1 MVEKLLDYFHRGGPL
16 MWWIL
21 GVALVALA
29 ISAERIYSLTIKI
42 KLWFNPVKLV
52 ENTIKIIEEKGV
64 KEAIDYLNRQK
75 NPVANVLA
83 AGLEKAGKSK
93 AVVEEAMER
102 RASKELAF
110 LDRGMIFISA
120 AVTLAPILGFMGT
133 VTGMINA
140 FDAIAKA
147 GEVEPTV
154 VSAGISEALIT
165 TASGLFVAAPF
176 AFLYSV
182 FMYRINSLQKKM
194 EEATNYLLEY
204 LLESGVIREM

>member
-1 MVEKLLDYFHRGGPL
+1 MVETLLDYFQRGGGV
-16 MWWIL
+16 MWGIL
-21 GVALVALA
+21 AVALIALA
-29 ISAERIYSLTIKI
+29 ISLERIYSLFI
-42 KLWFNPVKLV
+42 KLRVNPVKIV

-64 KEAIDYLNRQK
+64 KEAIDYLNKQK

-93 AVVEEAMER
+93 VVVEEAMER

-110 LDRGMIFISA
+110 LDQGMIYISA

-133 VTGMINA
+133 VTGMIRA

-154 VSAGISEALIT
+154 VSAGISEALLT
-165 TASGLFVAAPF
+165 TAFGLIVAAPF
-176 AFLYSV
+176 SLLYSV
-182 FMYRINSLQKKM
+182 FMSRINSFQKKM
-194 EEATNYLLEY
+194 EEASNYLLEY

>member
-1 MVEKLLDYFHRGGPL
+1 MVETLLDYFQRGGGV
-16 MWWIL
+16 MWGIL
-21 GVALVALA
+21 VIALIALA
-29 ISAERIYSLTIKI
+29 ISLERIYSLFI
-42 KLWFNPVKLV
+42 KLRTNPVKLV

-64 KEAIDYLNRQK
+64 KEAIDYLNKQK

-93 AVVEEAMER
+93 VVVEEAMER

-110 LDRGMIFISA
+110 LDQGMIYISA
-120 AVTLAPILGFMGT
+120 AVTLAPILGFLGT
-133 VTGMINA
+133 VTGMIRA

-154 VSAGISEALIT
+154 VSAGISEALLT
-165 TASGLFVAAPF
+165 TAFGLIVAAPF
-176 AFLYSV
+176 ALLYSV
-182 FMYRINSLQKKM
+182 FMSRINDFQKKM
-194 EEATNYLLEY
+194 EEASNYLLEY

>member
-1 MVEKLLDYFHRGGPL
+1 
-16 MWWIL
+16 MWGIL
-21 GVALVALA
+21 VIALIALA
-29 ISAERIYSLTIKI
+29 ISLERIYSLFI
-42 KLWFNPVKLV
+42 KLRANPVKLV

-64 KEAIDYLNRQK
+64 KEAIDYLNKQK

-93 AVVEEAMER
+93 VVVEEAMER

-110 LDRGMIFISA
+110 LDQGMIYISA

-133 VTGMINA
+133 VTGMIRA

-154 VSAGISEALIT
+154 VSAGISEALLT
-165 TASGLFVAAPF
+165 TAFGLIVAAPF
-176 AFLYSV
+176 ALLYSV
-182 FMYRINSLQKKM
+182 FMSRINSFQKKM
-194 EEATNYLLEY
+194 EEASNYLLEY

>member
-1 MVEKLLDYFHRGGPL
+1 MVETLLDYFHRGGPL

-29 ISAERIYSLTIKI
+29 ISAERIYSLYIKI

-52 ENTIKIIEEKGV
+52 ENTIKIIEERGV
-64 KEAIDYLNRQK
+64 KEAIDYLNKQK

-140 FDAIAKA
+140 FEAIAKA

-165 TASGLFVAAPF
+165 TAAGLFVAAPF

-182 FMYRINSLQKKM
+182 FMSRINSFQKKM
-194 EEATNYLLEY
+194 EEASNYLLEY

>member
-1 MVEKLLDYFHRGGPL
+1 
-16 MWWIL
+16 
-21 GVALVALA
+21 VALIALA
-29 ISAERIYSLTIKI
+29 ISVERIYSLYIKI

-52 ENTIKIIEEKGV
+52 ENTIKIIEEQGV

-204 LLESGVIREM
+204 LLESGVIREI

>member
-1 MVEKLLDYFHRGGPL
+1 MVETLLDYFQRGGGV
-16 MWWIL
+16 MWGIL
-21 GVALVALA
+21 GVALIALA
-29 ISAERIYSLTIKI
+29 ISIERIYSLTIKI
-42 KLWFNPVKLV
+42 KLGFNPVKLV

-133 VTGMINA
+133 VTGMIRA

-165 TASGLFVAAPF
+165 TAFGLIVAAPF

-182 FMYRINSLQKKM
+182 FMSRINSFQKKM
-194 EEATNYLLEY
+194 EEASNYLLEY

>member
-1 MVEKLLDYFHRGGPL
+1 
-16 MWWIL
+16 
-21 GVALVALA
+21 
-29 ISAERIYSLTIKI
+29 
-42 KLWFNPVKLV
+42 
-52 ENTIKIIEEKGV
+52 
-64 KEAIDYLNRQK
+64 
-75 NPVANVLA
+75 
-83 AGLEKAGKSK
+83 
-93 AVVEEAMER
+93 VEEAMER

-133 VTGMINA
+133 VTGMIRA

-165 TASGLFVAAPF
+165 TAFGLIVAAPF

-182 FMYRINSLQKKM
+182 FMSRINSFQKKM
-194 EEATNYLLEY
+194 EEASNYLLEY
-204 LLESGVIREM
+204 LLESGVIREI

>member
-1 MVEKLLDYFHRGGPL
+1 MVETLLDYFHRGGPL
-16 MWWIL
+16 MWWIG
-21 GVALVALA
+21 GVALIALA
-29 ISAERIYSLTIKI
+29 ISAERIYSLYIKI

-133 VTGMINA
+133 VTGMIRA

-165 TASGLFVAAPF
+165 TAFGLIVAAPF

-182 FMYRINSLQKKM
+182 FMSRINSFQKKM
-194 EEATNYLLEY
+194 EEASNYLLEY

>member
-1 MVEKLLDYFHRGGPL
+1 MVETLLDYFQRGGGV
-16 MWWIL
+16 MWGIL
-21 GVALVALA
+21 LIALIALA
-29 ISAERIYSLTIKI
+29 ISLERIYSLFI
-42 KLWFNPVKLV
+42 KLRANPVKLV

-64 KEAIDYLNRQK
+64 KEAIDYLNKQK

-93 AVVEEAMER
+93 VVVEEAMER

-133 VTGMINA
+133 VFGMINA
-140 FDAIAKA
+140 FEAIAKA

-154 VSAGISEALIT
+154 VSAGIAEALIT
-165 TASGLFVAAPF
+165 TAFGLIVAALF
-176 AFLYSV
+176 SLLYSA
-182 FMYRINSLQKKM
+182 FMSRINDFQKKM
-194 EEATNYLLEY
+194 EEASNYLLEY

>member
-1 MVEKLLDYFHRGGPL
+1 MVETLLDYFQRGGGV
-16 MWWIL
+16 MWGIL
-21 GVALVALA
+21 VIALIALA

-140 FDAIAKA
+140 FNAIAKA

-154 VSAGISEALIT
+154 VSAGIAEALIT
-165 TASGLFVAAPF
+165 TASGLIVAAPF

>member
-140 FDAIAKA
+140 FNAIAKA

-154 VSAGISEALIT
+154 VSAGIAEALIT
-165 TASGLFVAAPF
+165 TASGLIVAAPF

>member
-1 MVEKLLDYFHRGGPL
+1 
-16 MWWIL
+16 MWGIL
-21 GVALVALA
+21 AVALIALA
-29 ISAERIYSLTIKI
+29 ISLERIYSLFI
-42 KLWFNPVKLV
+42 KLRANPVKLV
-52 ENTIKIIEEKGV
+52 ENTIKIIEEKGI
-64 KEAIDYLNRQK
+64 KEAIDYLNKQK

-93 AVVEEAMER
+93 VVVEEAMER

-110 LDRGMIFISA
+110 LDQGMIYISA

-133 VTGMINA
+133 VTGMIRA

-154 VSAGISEALIT
+154 VSAGISEALLT
-165 TASGLFVAAPF
+165 TAFGLIVAAPF
-176 AFLYSV
+176 ALLYSV
-182 FMYRINSLQKKM
+182 FMSRINSFQKKM
-194 EEATNYLLEY
+194 EEASNYLLEY

>member
-1 MVEKLLDYFHRGGPL
+1 

-140 FDAIAKA
+140 FNAIAKA

-154 VSAGISEALIT
+154 VSAGIAEALIT
-165 TASGLFVAAPF
+165 TASGLIVAAPF

>member
-1 MVEKLLDYFHRGGPL
+1 MVETLLDYFQRGGGV
-16 MWWIL
+16 MWGIL
-21 GVALVALA
+21 GVALIALA
-29 ISAERIYSLTIKI
+29 ISLERIYSLFI
-42 KLWFNPVKLV
+42 KLRANPVKLV

-64 KEAIDYLNRQK
+64 KEAIDYLNKQK

-93 AVVEEAMER
+93 VVVEEAMER
-102 RASKELAF
+102 RATKELAF

-133 VTGMINA
+133 VTGMIRA

-154 VSAGISEALIT
+154 VSAGISEALLT
-165 TASGLFVAAPF
+165 TAFGLIVAAPF
-176 AFLYSV
+176 ALLYSV
-182 FMYRINSLQKKM
+182 FMNRINSFQKKM
-194 EEATNYLLEY
+194 EEASNYLLEY

>member
-1 MVEKLLDYFHRGGPL
+1 MVETLIDYFQRGGGV
-16 MWWIL
+16 MWGIL
-21 GVALVALA
+21 AVALIALA
-29 ISAERIYSLTIKI
+29 ISLERIYSLYI
-42 KLWFNPVKLV
+42 KLRTNPVKLV

-64 KEAIDYLNRQK
+64 KEAIDYLSKQK

-93 AVVEEAMER
+93 VVVEEAMER
-102 RASKELAF
+102 RATKELAF
-110 LDRGMIFISA
+110 LDQGMIYISA
-120 AVTLAPILGFMGT
+120 AVTLAPILGFLGT
-133 VTGMINA
+133 VTGMIRA

-165 TASGLFVAAPF
+165 TAFGLIVAAPF
-176 AFLYSV
+176 SLLYSA
-182 FMYRINSLQKKM
+182 FMSRINDFQKKM
-194 EEATNYLLEY
+194 EEASNYLLEY

>member
-1 MVEKLLDYFHRGGPL
+1 MVETLLDYFQRGGGV
-16 MWWIL
+16 MWGIL
-21 GVALVALA
+21 AVALIALA
-29 ISAERIYSLTIKI
+29 ISLERIYSLFI
-42 KLWFNPVKLV
+42 KLRVNPVKIV

-64 KEAIDYLNRQK
+64 KEAIDYLNKQK

-93 AVVEEAMER
+93 VVVEEAMER

-110 LDRGMIFISA
+110 LDQGMIYISA

-133 VTGMINA
+133 VTGMIRA

-154 VSAGISEALIT
+154 VSAGISEALLT
-165 TASGLFVAAPF
+165 TAFGLIVAAPF
-176 AFLYSV
+176 SLLYSV
-182 FMYRINSLQKKM
+182 FMSRINSFQKKM
-194 EEATNYLLEY
+194 EEASNYLLEY
-204 LLESGVIREM
+204 LLESGVIREI